1 MPLTTLESL
10 TSEDDPPSAA
20 WGRNTTHSASFSWT
34 WVGISLAV
42 FISLQVV
49 LGYFAGRYVV
59 AHYFSDSLLYAAA
72 GVLSLGS
79 YFLGGL
85 LIGVVSPRV
94 RMLEPAVGALLAV
107 LATLAVSLLTPALG
121 LNAGKLVLGGMVAFL
136 MAVWGAKLGDHLTRR
151 PAG

>member
-1 MPLTTLESL
+1 MSQTTLESL
-10 TSEDDPPSAA
+10 SLEDDLPPAA
-20 WGRNTTHSASFSWT
+20 WGRNNTTTGFSWT

-59 AHYFSDSLLYAAA
+59 AHYFSDNLLYAAA
-72 GVLSLGS
+72 GGLSLAS

-94 RMLEPAVGALLAV
+94 HMLEPAVGALLAV
-107 LATLAVSLLTPALG
+107 VATLAVSLLTPALG
-121 LNAGKLVLGGMVAFL
+121 LNGGMLMLGGMVAFL
-136 MAVWGAKLGDHLTRR
+136 MAVWGAKLGDQLTRR
-151 PAG
+151 PSD

>member
-1 MPLTTLESL
+1 MSLELT
-10 TSEDDPPSAA
+10 DDDLPPAA
-20 WGRNTTHSASFSWT
+20 WGRNATPAHSFSWT

-59 AHYFSDSLLYAAA
+59 AHYFSEGVLSAVA
-72 GVLSLGS
+72 GGLSLGS

-107 LATLAVSLLTPALG
+107 IATIAIGMLTPALG
-121 LNAGKLVLGGMVAFL
+121 LKSGNLVLGGIIAFL
-136 MAVWGAKLGDHLTRR
+136 MAIWGAQLGDRLTR
-151 PAG
+151 